1 MSSERFNNFS
11 VFLELQRR
19 SDTGVGHENRIP
31 LFVNDIQIATNKQA
45 MSFGVPFSGMTMGES
60 KTLTFDTGKAEKT
73 VNLSGVLLG
82 QTIQK
87 KKSTSDKT
95 KNVKLTSFEMAQ
107 LIHSYVDSSA
117 LQNDQS
123 LNKLVVLI
131 PSRVDENFNYHSQDW
146 DGIGTSDDDVSDLDI
161 SQLPQIPFSWK
172 NREYDNE
179 FTAFTK
185 NPAPYFTPYTDST
198 ADSTTTSVGMK
209 GFIRSFSTSIT
220 GADFPAV
227 QFTLDFQIA
236 TVIADNPLS

>member
-1 MSSERFNNFS
+1 MSGEDFNNFS

-31 LFVNDIQIATNKQA
+31 LFVNDIQISTNKQA
-45 MSFGVPFSGMTMGES
+45 LSFGVPFSGMTMGES

-73 VNLSGVLLG
+73 VSLTGLLLG
-82 QTIQK
+82 QTIHK
-87 KKSTSDKT
+87 KKDTDKET
-95 KNVKLTSFEMAQ
+95 KSVKLTSFEMAQ

-117 LQNDQS
+117 LQDDQS

-131 PSRVDENFNYHSQDW
+131 PSRVDENFVYHSQSW
-146 DGIGTSDDDVSDLDI
+146 DGIGPDSDVSNLDI

-185 NPAPYFTPYTDST
+185 NPKRYFTPYTDSSS
-198 ADSTTTSVGMK
+198 DTTSVGME

-227 QFTLDFQIA
+227 QFTLDFLVS
-236 TVIADNPLS
+236 TVISDNPLS

>member
-1 MSSERFNNFS
+1 MSSESFNNFS

-31 LFVNDIQIATNKQA
+31 LFVNDIQISTNKQA
-45 MSFGVPFSGMTMGES
+45 LSFGVPFSGMTMGES

-73 VNLSGVLLG
+73 VNLSGMLLG

-87 KKSTSDKT
+87 KKSTDGET
-95 KNVKLTSFEMAQ
+95 KVVKLTSFEMAQ

-117 LQNDQS
+117 LQDDQS

-131 PSRVDENFNYHSQDW
+131 PSRVDENFEYHA
-146 DGIGTSDDDVSDLDI
+146 GAEDVDI

-172 NREYDNE
+172 NREYDNN

-185 NPAPYFTPYTDST
+185 NPKNILPHIQIVVVILLLLGWKDLFVHFRVVLQEQIFLPYN
-198 ADSTTTSVGMK
+198 
-209 GFIRSFSTSIT
+209 
-220 GADFPAV
+220 
-227 QFTLDFQIA
+227 LH
-236 TVIADNPLS
+236 